1 MSKTVY
7 AAMYSDCTYESAL
20 SPISLHES
28 FGGAAA
34 ALEKHKAERKADH
47 ADVYRDDE
55 DPPKW
60 SDEKG
65 TFAEHWEVVAF
76 EVKP

>member
-1 MSKTVY
+1 MNKTIY

-20 SPISLHES
+20 APISLHETFS
-28 FGGAAA
+28 GAVA
-34 ALEKHKAERKADH
+34 ALEQHKAERKAEH
-47 ADVYRDDE
+47 HEVFAE
-55 DPPKW
+55 DLETCPW

-65 TFAEHWEVVAF
+65 SISERWEVIAF